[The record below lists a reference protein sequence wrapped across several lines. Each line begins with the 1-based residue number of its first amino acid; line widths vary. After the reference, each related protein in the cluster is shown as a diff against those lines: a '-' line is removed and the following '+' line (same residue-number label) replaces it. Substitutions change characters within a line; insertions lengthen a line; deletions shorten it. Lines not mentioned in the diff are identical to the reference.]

1 MSGSNAANLPV
12 AFKLEGI
19 EQVQR
24 TLRETTQQFVEQAR
38 AASTVGPAVSSAAE
52 AFQRLEQRAAGAR
65 GVVNDLRGAMELIG
79 AGGAAGFLGPASS
92 TIGNVADLLGTASVA
107 AGRFGTALATIGT
120 AAATTAGLVALPAL
134 LQQIGLG
141 INSVGMT
148 TQQTAEHQ
156 VAWKRT
162 LDEINDRLLTQ
173 EERANKAA
181 AAIRNV
187 AIAQRE
193 SQLGAEAEVRGTNL
207 GRLADIDAGTLPR
220 AQRGVDDARRA
231 VAAADSG
238 LATAESDAAASRIP
252 GLLSNRVAAARA
264 SASSAAE
271 ALRRAEA
278 ELARVQEDRRV
289 TIADIDRR
297 TTEIQTV
304 QADTDRLR
312 AIQYASPIGPEQ
324 PRATG
329 GAGRGGGRAEDPDAA
344 FERSE
349 ALARRTAQAAIDAN
363 QRAQD
368 RIADQQQ
375 QATERFERQSIDAF
389 ARIGENAADRIGTGL
404 VQGFLTGQGAAVNF
418 GNLLNSIL
426 ASALSDLAKLAII
439 NPASNAVFG
448 TSRPTLDG
456 AIGGLGGG
464 GGGGL
469 GGISDIFSLGSSAY
483 SLAGGGGGGG
493 LLSTIGGYLGFGGTA
508 AAAPASS
515 GVLVGANG
523 MLTGGGATSLAPAAT
538 GSLGAFGGFAG
549 GIGGGYLIGST
560 VGGMLAGNSPAR
572 QMNAQ
577 IGSGGGALAG
587 AGIGFL
593 IGGPVGALVG
603 GLAGG
608 AGGGALGGIIGP
620 GAPSIGGDVL
630 VSVDGSGKLVVGRSA
645 GKGFDT
651 GALSQQVRTDADA
664 LNARLGSAGLRFD
677 SNEAGGW
684 LPDIGWVGGGG
695 SANPASL
702 SDLLARGGATLKA
715 SDARGQSVLDRYGG
729 GNNIEQALALAG
741 EMQQFSSALDQLKA
755 SATQATDPIGQIRA
769 QFDSLRATAERLGF
783 GLDEV
788 NAAQERAIGQYRD
801 QVAGGLVGTVGG
813 ITAYA
818 RGLRTANDNS
828 GNPMSRLSAAES
840 SFFGDAGAALNGN
853 MDALGR
859 ITNSAETFRTLSRAV
874 YGTGQGYAA
883 TEARIA
889 ETLGRIGAI
898 GAEQLTASAMDAI
911 TARQTDVLASGQALL
926 VEEVRK
932 LRDELRQMQ
941 TNPLTAR
948 AA

>member
-38 AASTVGPAVSSAAE
+38 AASTVGPAVSNAAE

-120 AAATTAGLVALPAL
+120 TAATATGLVALPL
-134 LQQIGLG
+134 VLQQVGLG
-141 INSVGMT
+141 INAAGEASESTAAAMDRWRQIVERLNPALDET
-148 TQQTAEHQ
+148 TRKALEAANALQRTNLQAAEIGFGRVIEARGTAIGQVSDIDRQIRAAEDRLGEASGAISRANRPSALQARQLQQAVEAAENQ
-156 VAWKRT
+156 LRT
-162 LDEINDRLLTQ
+162 LQ
-173 EERANKAA
+173 
-181 AAIRNV
+181 
-187 AIAQRE
+187 
-193 SQLGAEAEVRGTNL
+193 
-207 GRLADIDAGTLPR
+207 
-220 AQRGVDDARRA
+220 
-231 VAAADSG
+231 
-238 LATAESDAAASRIP
+238 
-252 GLLSNRVAAARA
+252 
-264 SASSAAE
+264 
-271 ALRRAEA
+271 LRRADLTREVNGLDG
-278 ELARVQEDRRV
+278 E
-289 TIADIDRR
+289 R
-297 TTEIQTV
+297 TTFEE
-304 QADTDRLR
+304 LR
-312 AIQYASPIGPEQ
+312 QRYSATIQYPTPIGPEQ

-329 GAGRGGGRAEDPDAA
+329 GGGGGGGRGRAEDPEAA
-344 FERSE
+344 FARSE
-349 ALARRTAQAAIDAN
+349 ALAQRTAQAAIDAN

-368 RIADQQQ
+368 QIARQQE

-404 VQGFLTGQGAAVNF
+404 VQGFLTGQGAAVSF
-418 GNLLNSIL
+418 GNLLNSVI
-426 ASALSDLAKLAII
+426 ASAVADLAKLAII
-439 NPASNAVFG
+439 NPASNAIFG
-448 TSRPTLDG
+448 TSRPTIGG
-456 AIGGLGGG
+456 AVSGLGGEGGGMFGGLG
-464 GGGGL
+464 
-469 GGISDIFSLGSSAY
+469 DIFSTGSSVY
-483 SLAGGGGGGG
+483 SMAGGSSLLGGSGIGSSISG
-493 LLSTIGGYLGFGGTA
+493 LLSTNLW
-508 AAAPASS
+508 
-515 GVLVGANG
+515 
-523 MLTGGGATSLAPAAT
+523 GGAALQGPTLSGAPL
-538 GSLGAFGGFAG
+538 SGFAG
-549 GIGGGYLIGST
+549 GATL
-560 VGGMLAGNSPAR
+560 
-572 QMNAQ
+572 
-577 IGSGGGALAG
+577 GGALAG
-587 AGIGFL
+587 IGGGFAVGTLASQLTATSAARRQNGQIGAGIGAAAGFL
-593 IGGPVGALVG
+593 IGGPVGGLIG
-603 GLAGG
+603 GAIGG
-608 AGGGALGGIIGP
+608 AGGGLIGP
-620 GAPSIGGDVL
+620 GEGFSGGDVL

-651 GALSQQVRTDADA
+651 GALSQQVRTDADS
-664 LNARLGSAGLRFD
+664 LNALLGSAGLRFD

-702 SDLLARGGATLKA
+702 SALLARGGATLKA

-788 NAAQERAIGQYRD
+788 NAAQERAIKQYQDQQRD
-801 QVAGGLVGTVGG
+801 QAAGGLVGTVGG
-813 ITAYA
+813 IAGYV

-828 GNPMSRLSAAES
+828 GNPVSRLSAAES

-853 MDALGR
+853 LDALGR

-911 TARQTDVLASGQALL
+911 TARQTDVLAGGQALL

-932 LRDELRQMQ
+932 LRDELRQLQ
-941 TNPLTAR
+941 TNPLAAR